1 MSKTIITVTTDG
13 AYIETDMST
22 AKQLIKKN
30 SRCNT
35 TINED
40 SVELSYQADEL
51 NILTSLLKTS
61 K

>member
-1 MSKTIITVTTDG
+1 MNKTIITVTTDG

-40 SVELSYQADEL
+40 SVELSYEES
-51 NILTSLLKTS
+51 I
-61 K
+61 

>member
-1 MSKTIITVTTDG
+1 MTTITITTDG
-13 AYIETDMST
+13 AYIVTDMST

-40 SVELSYQADEL
+40 SVELSYHADEL